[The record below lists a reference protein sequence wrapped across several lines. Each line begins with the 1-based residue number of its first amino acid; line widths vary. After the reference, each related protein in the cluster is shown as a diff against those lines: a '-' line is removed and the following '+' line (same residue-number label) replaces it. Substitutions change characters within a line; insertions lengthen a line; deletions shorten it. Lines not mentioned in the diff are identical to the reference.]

1 MLSRPFCDSGRGLCV
16 RRAGRSGVFSA
27 SFEDLFRGMCIASG
41 ASFLSA
47 GMRAVDYLIALA
59 GCLER
64 GVVELCWNRFPERDV
79 HEPLASSCV
88 LAPRRR
94 VSPHSDKVNAAAAH
108 IHCGLVRAAVVLV
121 AGLQSSILVVAAHD
135 WKTRRGTVC
144 SIALT

>member
-1 MLSRPFCDSGRGLCV
+1 VLSRPFCDSGRGLCV
-16 RRAGRSGVFSA
+16 RRAGRSGVSSA

-64 GVVELCWNRFPERDV
+64 GLVL

-108 IHCGLVRAAVVLV
+108 IHCGLVRAVVVLV
-121 AGLQSSILVVAAHD
+121 AGLPSSILVVAAHD

>member
-1 MLSRPFCDSGRGLCV
+1 MLSRPSCDSGRGFCV
-16 RRAGRSGVFSA
+16 RRAGLSGVSSA

-64 GVVELCWNRFPERDV
+64 GLVL

-94 VSPHSDKVNAAAAH
+94 VPPHSDKVKAATAH

-121 AGLQSSILVVAAHD
+121 AGLLCSSLRRTIGKLGEEPCAALH
-135 WKTRRGTVC
+135 
-144 SIALT
+144 

>member
-64 GVVELCWNRFPERDV
+64 GLVL

-121 AGLQSSILVVAAHD
+121 AGLQCSLLVVAAHER
-135 WKTRRGTVC
+135 KTRRGTVC
-144 SIALT
+144 STALT